1 MRKIKRE
8 RWGRDG
14 RREEKGK
21 EGGNL
26 LSVPAKCQQT
36 NLGPSSVCI
45 HKLAGIIWSNDLLL
59 VAYSTCIPSL
69 SKSLF
74 HMPFRWDVPV
84 GILFL
89 SAGYSKEEQDWMMI
103 EGMWKGNEL
112 HSKILAHSV
121 VLQATCKSPLVV
133 TPNQT

>member
-1 MRKIKRE
+1 MKGSIPPFLPADRTRPPMTSKGYSYPKE
-8 RWGRDG
+8 KMPNGRDG

-74 HMPFRWDVPV
+74 HMPFR
-84 GILFL
+84 
-89 SAGYSKEEQDWMMI
+89 
-103 EGMWKGNEL
+103 
-112 HSKILAHSV
+112 
-121 VLQATCKSPLVV
+121 
-133 TPNQT
+133 